1 MYESHFGFSGAPFQ
15 LNPDPSFYFD
25 SRGHA
30 SALAYLKFGVYQGE
44 GFIVVTG
51 DIGAGKTTL
60 VRTLLGGL
68 DRQQVV
74 AAQVVSTQLE
84 SGDLLRAI
92 CTAFGIAPAGKT
104 KAELIAGLE
113 AFLTAVAAS
122 GRRALLVVDEAQN
135 LSLEAI
141 EELRMLSNFQLEQ
154 HALLQSFLVGQ
165 PELRKLLESRSMEQ
179 FRQRVIAS
187 CHLGPLDLAETRA
200 YIEHRL
206 KRVGWQDKPVF
217 DDAAFEEI
225 HRWTGGIPR
234 RINLLCNRLL
244 LGAYLD
250 NTDEV
255 SATLVMQT
263 AREMRGEVGESAF
276 VAAVSNPGT
285 LGQDP
290 PESAAAAVADP
301 VGESGVLATPM
312 STAVRRVHVAG
323 MPVSRPLLC
332 LVDSPASYMKACA
345 FASES
350 ARQPG
355 LPPVVALNA
364 GGEDE
369 LTLPGE
375 LGSVLPRPALDIH
388 LDIRPGRY
396 AVRAAAVLEAFDAL
410 LQELQPSAVIAMGG
424 DDAVL
429 TCALAAHKAGLPLVR
444 VDAGKRS
451 GDGSADSNAILL
463 DRLAGALYTNEL
475 TTHYTLYRE
484 GIPAERVHCFGNLMV
499 NTLHLTAPMATQ
511 PEATLKREGSSTR
524 SLRAEDGYVLVTL
537 QFDPES
543 TRVEILSDLV
553 SGFVAMPPDLRVIW
567 PMQEETR
574 FALERVGLGRW
585 IKNSKI
591 DAIADVGYLEALG
604 LLQRA
609 SCLLC
614 GSDGALA
621 EEGLA
626 LTIPV
631 VRLIAGATAAEAAVP
646 GVVREV
652 ERALALVGEAV
663 TRGRMP
669 LEEPGYWDGGPAARM
684 AQHLSE
690 WLWRE
695 GASIGARVG
704 QGGSVLR

>member
-30 SALAYLKFGVYQGE
+30 SALAYLRFGVYQGE

-104 KAELIAGLE
+104 KAELIASLE

-141 EELRMLSNFQLEQ
+141 EELRMLSNFQLEH

-165 PELRKLLESRSMEQ
+165 PELRKLLESRAMEQ

-187 CHLGPLDLAETRA
+187 CHLGPLDVVETRA
-200 YIEHRL
+200 YVEHRL
-206 KRVGWQDKPVF
+206 RRVGWQDRPSF

-244 LGAYLD
+244 LGAYLG
-250 NTDEV
+250 NSDEV

-263 AREMRGEVGESAF
+263 AREMRGEVGETTL
-276 VAAVSNPGT
+276 VAAVSKP
-285 LGQDP
+285 
-290 PESAAAAVADP
+290 AAA
-301 VGESGVLATPM
+301 ESGAGDDPLPALPAE
-312 STAVRRVHVAG
+312 AVRELHVAG
-323 MPVSRPLLC
+323 VSLQRPIVC

-350 ARQPG
+350 ARQPELPAVVTFNGG
-355 LPPVVALNA
+355 LQADVR
-364 GGEDE
+364 
-369 LTLPGE
+369 LPGE
-375 LGSVLPRPALDIH
+375 LAEVLPRPALDVH
-388 LDIRPGRY
+388 LQARGERFGP
-396 AVRAAAVLEAFDAL
+396 RATQVLAAFDQL
-410 LQELQPSAVIAMGG
+410 LLELQPAAVMAIGSN
-424 DDAVL
+424 DDVL
-429 TCALAAHKAGLPLVR
+429 ACSLAAHKAGVPVVR
-444 VDAGKRS
+444 AEAGRRS
-451 GDGSADSNAILL
+451 GDPFGADSNAILL
-463 DRLAGALYTNEL
+463 DRLATALYTNEL
-475 TTHYTLYRE
+475 STHYTLYRE
-484 GIPAERVHCFGNLMV
+484 GIPADRVHCFGNLML
-499 NTLHLTAPMATQ
+499 NLLHLAVPAAAEA
-511 PEATLKREGSSTR
+511 EATLQRETAAARG
-524 SLRAEDGYVLVTL
+524 LKPQDGYVLVTL
-537 QFDPES
+537 QFEPES
-543 TRVEILSDLV
+543 TRVEVLSDLV

-567 PMQEETR
+567 PMQDETR
-574 FALERVGLGRW
+574 SALERVGLGRW

-591 DAIADVGYLEALG
+591 DALSGLGYLERLG

-609 SCLLC
+609 NCLLA
-614 GSDGALA
+614 GGDADLA
-621 EEGLA
+621 EEARA
-626 LTIPV
+626 LGVPV
-631 VRLIAGATAAEAAVP
+631 VRLVAAGHPAEFGEAGAVH
-646 GVVREV
+646 EV
-652 ERALALVGEAV
+652 QRALALVGEAAAR
-663 TRGRMP
+663 TRPRQ
-669 LEEPGYWDGGPAARM
+669 EEAGYWDGGPAARM
-684 AQHLSE
+684 AEHLSA
-690 WLWRE
+690 WLWQE
-695 GASIGARVG
+695 DAAIHPQAS
-704 QGGSVLR
+704 LRS